1 MFRLRRRPTATRMA
15 SSDRRRPQAV
25 IGSAY
30 SQSLLCGALEANS
43 LALSISELAPSQ
55 IAFTSRVTF
64 GSSHDRWRRASVSL
78 GQERAFKELQVS
90 RADATTV
97 STPTLHATSI
107 RSCRS
112 RVFAAE
118 AKKAESASEDTRR
131 IPRPPSRIGR
141 LAWSQ

>member
-1 MFRLRRRPTATRMA
+1 MA

-55 IAFTSRVTF
+55 VAFKLRVTL
-64 GSSHDRWRRASVSL
+64 GSFHDRWRWASGSL
-78 GQERAFKELQVS
+78 GQGRALNELHVS
-90 RADATTV
+90 QADSTTV
-97 STPTLHATSI
+97 STPTLQATSI
-107 RSCRS
+107 RSCKS

-118 AKKAESASEDTRR
+118 AKKAEIIIIIIINKLWIIDLNLTGDGTREIR
-131 IPRPPSRIGR
+131 VDIYD
-141 LAWSQ
+141 